1 MQQII
6 KWSRKNFFAT
16 RMNTLLSL
24 VSLWLIY
31 VTIEGVVS
39 WAFINASFL
48 GADKSSC
55 MARPH
60 GACWPFVTAK
70 FNQFIYGNYPAAE
83 QWRVNIVFLL
93 GALGLGLL
101 MAGRINF
108 KKQLAVLMLTAYP
121 VLTFILLSGGLLGL
135 SYVETNQ
142 WGGLLVTLVIAV
154 TGIVVSLPLG
164 ILLALGRRSELPI
177 IRMMSIAF
185 IEFWRGVPLITVLFM
200 ASVMLPLFLPEGMN
214 FDALL
219 RCLIGVSLFASAYM
233 AEVIRGGLQAIPKG
247 QYEAGKSIGLSYW
260 KSMRLII
267 LPQALVISIPG
278 IVNTFIGLF
287 KDTTLVMIVG
297 IFDLLGIISF
307 HFTDP
312 NWTSPQVPITGFV
325 FAGLVFWV
333 FCFAMSHYSKSVER
347 RFSVK
352 GENK

>member
-1 MQQII
+1 MRSIL
-6 KWSRKNFFAT
+6 KWSRENLFAT
-16 RMNTLLSL
+16 RMNAVMSVLSIWL
-24 VSLWLIY
+24 VY
-31 VTIEGVVS
+31 VAIEGVFS
-39 WAFINASFL
+39 WALINASFI
-48 GADKSSC
+48 GTDKASC
-55 MARPH
+55 AANPH

-70 FNQFIYGNYPAAE
+70 LNQFVYGNYPMGE
-83 QWRVNIVFLL
+83 QWRVNIVFVL
-93 GALGLGLL
+93 GAFGLGLL
-101 MAGRINF
+101 MTKRVSF
-108 KKQLAVLMLTAYP
+108 KKEVAVLMLTVYP
-121 VLTFILLSGGLLGL
+121 VLTFILLSGGFLGL

-177 IRMMSIAF
+177 IRIMSIGF

-219 RCLIGVSLFASAYM
+219 RCLIGVSMFASAYM

-247 QYEAGKSIGLSYW
+247 QYEAAKSLGLSYW

-267 LPQALVISIPG
+267 LPQALVVSIPG

-347 RFSVK
+347 RFSVT

>member
-6 KWSRKNFFAT
+6 KWSRENLFAT

-108 KKQLAVLMLTAYP
+108 KKQLAVLMLIAYP
-121 VLTFILLSGGLLGL
+121 VLTFIFLSGGLLGL

-200 ASVMLPLFLPEGMN
+200 ASVLLPLFLPEGMN

>member
-1 MQQII
+1 MQSIL
-6 KWSRKNFFAT
+6 KWSRENLFAT
-16 RMNTLLSL
+16 RMNAVMSVLSIWL
-24 VSLWLIY
+24 VY
-31 VTIEGVVS
+31 VAIEGVFS
-39 WAFINASFL
+39 WALINASFI
-48 GADKSSC
+48 GTDKASC
-55 MARPH
+55 AANPH

-70 FNQFIYGNYPAAE
+70 LNQFVYGNYPMGE
-83 QWRVNIVFLL
+83 QWRVNIVFAL
-93 GALGLGLL
+93 GAFGLGLL
-101 MAGRINF
+101 MTKRVSF
-108 KKQLAVLMLTAYP
+108 KKEVAVLMLTVYP
-121 VLTFILLSGGLLGL
+121 VLTFILLSGGFLGL

-177 IRMMSIAF
+177 IRIMSIGF

-219 RCLIGVSLFASAYM
+219 RCLIGVSMFASAYM

-247 QYEAGKSIGLSYW
+247 QYEAAKSLGLSYW

-267 LPQALVISIPG
+267 LPQALVVSIPG

-347 RFSVK
+347 RFSVT

>member
-1 MQQII
+1 MRSIL
-6 KWSRKNFFAT
+6 KWSRENLFAT
-16 RMNTLLSL
+16 RMNAVMSVLSIWL
-24 VSLWLIY
+24 VY
-31 VTIEGVVS
+31 VAIEGVFS
-39 WAFINASFL
+39 WALINASFI
-48 GADKSSC
+48 GTDKASC
-55 MARPH
+55 AANPH

-70 FNQFIYGNYPAAE
+70 LNQFVYGNYPMGE
-83 QWRVNIVFLL
+83 QWRVNIVFAL
-93 GALGLGLL
+93 GAFGLGLL
-101 MAGRINF
+101 MTKRVSF
-108 KKQLAVLMLTAYP
+108 KKEVAVLMLTVYP
-121 VLTFILLSGGLLGL
+121 VLTFILLSGGFLGL

-177 IRMMSIAF
+177 IRIMSIGF

-219 RCLIGVSLFASAYM
+219 RCLIGVSMFASAYM

-247 QYEAGKSIGLSYW
+247 QYEAAKSLGLSYW

-267 LPQALVISIPG
+267 LPQALVVSIPG

-347 RFSVK
+347 RFSVT

>member
-1 MQQII
+1 MQSIL
-6 KWSRKNFFAT
+6 KWSRENLFAT
-16 RMNTLLSL
+16 RMNAVLSVLSIWL
-24 VSLWLIY
+24 VY
-31 VTIEGVVS
+31 VAIEGVFS
-39 WAFINASFL
+39 WALINASFI
-48 GADKSSC
+48 GTDKASC
-55 MARPH
+55 AANPH

-70 FNQFIYGNYPAAE
+70 LNQFVYGNYPMGE
-83 QWRVNIVFLL
+83 QWRVNIVFAL
-93 GALGLGLL
+93 GAFGLGLL
-101 MAGRINF
+101 MTKRVSF
-108 KKQLAVLMLTAYP
+108 KKEVAVLMLTVYP
-121 VLTFILLSGGLLGL
+121 VLTFILLSGGFLGL

-177 IRMMSIAF
+177 IRIMSIGF

-219 RCLIGVSLFASAYM
+219 RCLIGVSMFASAYM

-247 QYEAGKSIGLSYW
+247 QYEAAKSLGLSYW

-267 LPQALVISIPG
+267 LPQALVVSIPG

>member
-6 KWSRKNFFAT
+6 KWSRKNLFAT

-31 VTIEGVVS
+31 VTIDGVAS

-48 GADKSSC
+48 GADKASC
-55 MARPH
+55 IANPH

-70 FNQFIYGNYPAAE
+70 LNQFIYGNYPAGE
-83 QWRVNIVFLL
+83 QWRVNIVFAL

-101 MAGRINF
+101 MTGCISF

-177 IRMMSIAF
+177 IRMMSVLF

-333 FCFAMSHYSKSVER
+333 FCFAMSYYSKSVER
-347 RFSVK
+347 RFSVT